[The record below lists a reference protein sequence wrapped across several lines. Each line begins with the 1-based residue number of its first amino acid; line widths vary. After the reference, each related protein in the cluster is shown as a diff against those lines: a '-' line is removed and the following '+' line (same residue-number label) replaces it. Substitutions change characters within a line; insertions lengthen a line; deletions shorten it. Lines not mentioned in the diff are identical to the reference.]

1 MHININFILLQE
13 FDVEYYYICFILILK
28 VEFISNMKW
37 KCLFSEISPQS
48 NPLREVIT
56 PSTKLPAGLPDRA
69 TGLAGRLCAC
79 RGRLPSEAECE
90 CVHATLRDPLSPTIQ
105 NQVIAND
112 AFS

>member
-90 CVHATLRDPLSPTIQ
+90 CVHATLRGPLSRR
-105 NQVIAND
+105 
-112 AFS
+112 SKKER